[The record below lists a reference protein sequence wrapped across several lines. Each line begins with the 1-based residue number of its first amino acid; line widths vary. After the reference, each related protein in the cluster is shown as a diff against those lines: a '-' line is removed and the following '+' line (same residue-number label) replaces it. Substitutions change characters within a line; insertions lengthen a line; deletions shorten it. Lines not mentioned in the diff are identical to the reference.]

1 MQDTLNIAGSSYEY
15 DFSWLYT
22 LETGYSILAQWKD
35 STQVCKI
42 IFLNNFVID
51 YTKMLAINVYS
62 AMLPTLC
69 RLHNCQRTKANIDN
83 EATHNEIRN
92 EESWLR

>member
-1 MQDTLNIAGSSYEY
+1 
-15 DFSWLYT
+15 
-22 LETGYSILAQWKD
+22 
-35 STQVCKI
+35 
-42 IFLNNFVID
+42 
-51 YTKMLAINVYS
+51 MLTINVYS